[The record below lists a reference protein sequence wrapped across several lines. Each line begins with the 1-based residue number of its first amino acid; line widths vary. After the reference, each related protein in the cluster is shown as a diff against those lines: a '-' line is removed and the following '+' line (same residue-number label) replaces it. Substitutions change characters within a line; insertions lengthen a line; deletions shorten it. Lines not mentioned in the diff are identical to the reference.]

1 MPVFIIDKL
10 KPKNNGTFKLIDTL
24 DINHKGYDLE
34 DFLDDLELK
43 LNNVIDNIDTNAR
56 VVEMDVVNN
65 WICWKYTTEDETQW
79 KQLFDLSLIS
89 GSGGGSTTNSSEIY
103 IGDTEPTDENIK
115 MWIDTSSSDETG
127 DYVEIPTKVSE
138 LVNDMNFVS
147 KDDIINNFSLT
158 KSEDDRQIILKYGE
172 TTISTIDL

>member
-24 DINHKGYDLE
+24 DINHKGYELE

-43 LNNVIDNIDTNAR
+43 LNNVIDSIDTNAR
-56 VVEMDVVNN
+56 VVEMDVVND

-79 KQLFDLSLIS
+79 KQLFDLSSIS
-89 GSGGGSTTNSSEIY
+89 GSGGVTVTKSSEIY
-103 IGDTEPTDENIK
+103 VGDTEPSDENLK
-115 MWIDTSSSDETG
+115 MWVDTSSDESG

-138 LVNDMNFVS
+138 LTNDMNFVS

-158 KSEDDRQIILKYGE
+158 KSEDDKQIILKYGE